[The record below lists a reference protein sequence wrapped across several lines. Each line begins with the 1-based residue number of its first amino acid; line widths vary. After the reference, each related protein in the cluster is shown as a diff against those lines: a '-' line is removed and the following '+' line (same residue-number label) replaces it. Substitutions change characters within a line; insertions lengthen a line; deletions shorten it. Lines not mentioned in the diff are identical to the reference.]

1 MNELLKFGYE
11 NGETLECVELDGE
24 PLFEPM
30 SICKC
35 LNLKIQSVTQYIY
48 RMDDSERVDTHK
60 LDESTLK
67 NLKFF
72 KDSPRFWVKESG
84 LYALIFKSRKPEAQ
98 NFVKWVTNDVLPS
111 IRKTGKYELQN
122 RNKVTQELLQS
133 MMENIKKITGVQP
146 EELARVQNE
155 SYRAKLANLLN
166 DVAKRDKVGTPFLYE
181 KLYFLFAG
189 ETGFLIPELAKK
201 AGISNSA
208 YLKQHELS
216 AKMLYEF
223 ALAYFYKDKRVV
235 ELIKLS
241 PDQRT
246 LAEF

>member
-1 MNELLKFGYE
+1 VSEIMKFEFKNNE
-11 NGETLECVELDGE
+11 NLECVELNGE
-24 PLFEPM
+24 PLFDPL
-30 SICKC
+30 SVGTC
-35 LNLKIQSVTQYIY
+35 LNIGENTVRGYVSEMNDKQRINVRELSRNKKFSLK
-48 RMDDSERVDTHK
+48 
-60 LDESTLK
+60 LK
-67 NLKFF
+67 KG
-72 KDSPRFWVKESG
+72 DMGIWITESG
-84 LYALIFKSRKPEAQ
+84 LYQLIFKSRKPEAQ
-98 NFVKWVTNDVLPS
+98 TFVAWVTDEVLPS
-111 IRKTGKYELQN
+111 IRKTGRYEIQSKN
-122 RNKVTQELLQS
+122 RVTQELLQG

-166 DVAKRDKVGTPFLYE
+166 DVSKRDKVGTPFLYE

>member
-1 MNELLKFGYE
+1 MKFQFE
-11 NGETLECVELDGE
+11 NSENLECIELDGE
-24 PLFEPM
+24 PLFNPLSVGE
-30 SICKC
+30 C
-35 LNLKIQSVTQYIY
+35 LNIGDGAIRNYVSGMNNKQ
-48 RMDDSERVDTHK
+48 RVNLRDLPENQK
-60 LDESTLK
+60 LI
-67 NLKFF
+67 F
-72 KDSPRFWVKESG
+72 KMKKGDMGIWITESG
-84 LYALIFKSRKPEAQ
+84 LYQLIFKSRKPEAQ
-98 NFVKWVTNDVLPS
+98 TFVAWVTDEVLPS

-122 RNKVTQELLQS
+122 RNKVTQELLQG

-166 DVAKRDKVGTPFLYE
+166 DVSKRDKVGTPFLYE

-201 AGISNSA
+201 AGITNSA